1 MRSARPAFFH
11 PTPGPGWPHPDSPK
25 PKPNPNLRAL
35 SPAHHTLPRAPHH
48 AASNKMSISV
58 SSREPHRF
66 LPASASPFAAGRSR
80 RRYVCSS
87 LTASSPPLPP
97 LSPLV
102 ALVDATYADISTEPF
117 VKPYFSTTG
126 ARSLSTQTELAA
138 RARRRNNN
146 LQHRTT
152 TPLHHSTPLHHGTI
166 APLHRTT
173 APRHR
178 TTAPFH
184 HCTTAS
190 LHHCTAAPP
199 PQSELAARVRS
210 RGSQPELAAGA
221 RGRSLWPELA
231 A

>member
-126 ARSLSTQTELAA
+126 ARSLSTQTE
-138 RARRRNNN
+138 
-146 LQHRTT
+146 QQ
-152 TPLHHSTPLHHGTI
+152 PSTPHHYTT
-166 APLHRTT
+166 APLYTT
-173 APRHR
+173 APRHHC
-178 TTAPFH
+178 TTAPH
-184 HCTTAS
+184 HCTTAPHHCTVS
-190 LHHCTAAPP
+190 PLHHCITAPLHRCTTAA
-199 PQSELAARVRS
+199 V
-210 RGSQPELAAGA
+210 
-221 RGRSLWPELA
+221 
-231 A
+231 